1 MLLPVV
7 VIIIVIG
14 KNGSPLFRFYFSLFP
29 LSLSHTRTNT
39 NVSFFICWHTIF
51 FSTSLPQ
58 IKRDPHHRIVY
69 RPYDTLPAISSMEI
83 KSSSPLLQKLFQTL
97 PTKYKYHQQHQSP
110 PQQLQTLNVTCE
122 VSILHVYHSSAH
134 ANLIMINPGA
144 MSSSS
149 SHIPNLFNPEKAIG
163 DPDNSPLTGGC
174 SAQPNVYYVIF
185 LIFCCFFF
193 GFNSILWHICCI

>member
-7 VIIIVIG
+7 IIIIG
-14 KNGSPLFRFYFSLFP
+14 KNGPPLFRFYFSLFP
-29 LSLSHTRTNT
+29 SLSHA
-39 NVSFFICWHTIF
+39 NVSFFCCWHSLF
-51 FSTSLPQ
+51 FFFLSLPQ

-83 KSSSPLLQKLFQTL
+83 KSTSPLLQKLFQTL
-97 PTKYKYHQQHQSP
+97 PTKYKYHQQHQSQA
-110 PQQLQTLNVTCE
+110 QQLQTLNVTCE

-134 ANLIMINPGA
+134 GNLIMINPA
-144 MSSSS
+144 STSSSS

-185 LIFCCFFF
+185 FLFCCFYF